1 MSMVDRAV
9 FPDGGGRGRQ
19 SGPAPGWVSQAL
31 CGRRP
36 RDWSP
41 SAGAVCAQGTN
52 SAHPFCLRHP
62 DRFDDALFAPILCL
76 PQSGAESRRGCMN
89 RHAGS
94 YVDST
99 PFADVAA
106 KYQYDEIP
114 RGSTY

>member
-1 MSMVDRAV
+1 MS
-9 FPDGGGRGRQ
+9 GGRKDLILFSKVPKGNT
-19 SGPAPGWVSQAL
+19 
-31 CGRRP
+31 
-36 RDWSP
+36 RDP
-41 SAGAVCAQGTN
+41 SVRAVCAQGTN

-62 DRFDDALFAPILCL
+62 DRFDDPLFAPILCL

-94 YVDST
+94 CVDST